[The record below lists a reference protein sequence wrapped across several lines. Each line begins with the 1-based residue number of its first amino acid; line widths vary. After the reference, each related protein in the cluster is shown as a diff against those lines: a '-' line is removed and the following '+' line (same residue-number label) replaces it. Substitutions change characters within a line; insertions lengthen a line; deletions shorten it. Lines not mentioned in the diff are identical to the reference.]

1 MRSLLFCC
9 VFLLSAC
16 AFNSTKNCGL
26 PYKLKVT
33 QGQKITIDQ
42 INKLQLG
49 MTSTQVQDLLGT
61 QTLIDKLN
69 TDRWIYHYS
78 AACGGKIIEQ
88 ESIVIYF
95 DNGLLKKIEQFISGK
110 SQPKILLP
118 ITQTEVPLGK
128 NR

>member
-1 MRSLLFCC
+1 MRLLLFCC

-16 AFNSTKNCGL
+16 AFNSTKNCGF

-33 QGQKITIDQ
+33 QGQKIASDQ

-49 MTSTQVQDLLGT
+49 MTRTQVQDLLGT
-61 QTLIDKLN
+61 QTLIDRLN
-69 TDRWIYHYS
+69 IDCWIYHYS
-78 AACGGKIIEQ
+78 AACGGKIVEQ

-95 DNGLLKKIEQFISGK
+95 ADGLLKKIERFISGK
-110 SQPKILLP
+110 SQSEILLP
-118 ITQTEVPLGK
+118 ATQTEVPLGK

>member
-1 MRSLLFCC
+1 MRLLLFFC

-42 INKLQLG
+42 INELQLD

-61 QTLIDKLN
+61 QTLIDTLN
-69 TDRWIYHYS
+69 ADRWIYHYS
-78 AACGGKIIEQ
+78 AACGGKILEQ
-88 ESIVIYF
+88 ESIVVYF
-95 DNGLLKKIEQFISGK
+95 ENGLLKKIERFVSGK
-110 SQPKILLP
+110 SQSEVLLP
-118 ITQTEVPLGK
+118 ITQTEAPLGK